1 MEKDDFYQFL
11 HKTYI
16 IHPVLLSLALY
27 ALGGAPYLVWG
38 MVICLRWNLLLERA
52 LHLDTLPTF
61 KNLEF
66 YWHFLFLLALLD
78 IVTEGKVSV
87 CCTRVLQW
95 SQMLLFQLREGLLL
109 LRIFLLGV
117 CYKWMVMWMLG

>member
-1 MEKDDFYQFL
+1 MPQMEFTSGTGF
-11 HKTYI
+11 T
-16 IHPVLLSLALY
+16 
-27 ALGGAPYLVWG
+27 
-38 MVICLRWNLLLERA
+38 LERA

>member
-1 MEKDDFYQFL
+1 LNSTRFASHGAAAAASAVHHEYSLHKGVSSRDRMVLEKLSSEVNTNKIAVFKFHQLGRTNVGDMEKDDFYQFL

-52 LHLDTLPTF
+52 LH
-61 KNLEF
+61 
-66 YWHFLFLLALLD
+66 
-78 IVTEGKVSV
+78 
-87 CCTRVLQW
+87 
-95 SQMLLFQLREGLLL
+95 
-109 LRIFLLGV
+109 
-117 CYKWMVMWMLG
+117 